1 MEAFQSERDS
11 EVSIIEEQRRIA
23 DETKDA
29 AHAAAI
35 QATIQANEA
44 KLREFQD
51 AADTAVRNVMDEIKM
66 MELKV
71 VEHKRENID
80 LRRSLDEAIHRLQTN
95 QEDVIDRSLMKNI
108 LLDWIER
115 SGKERMQVLEIM
127 ASVLKFSDEE
137 KSKVGVRAH
146 QHHHGPGA
154 LHAVVDAV
162 AAPLP
167 HSVNVEELDGENVR
181 EKWVAFL
188 LAETGGLDSPSNDG
202 GASAGGGD
210 ATRPDTKNNGS
221 SSSAVTNATEDNGAE
236 AT

>member
-1 MEAFQSERDS
+1 
-11 EVSIIEEQRRIA
+11 
-23 DETKDA
+23 
-29 AHAAAI
+29 
-35 QATIQANEA
+35 
-44 KLREFQD
+44 
-51 AADTAVRNVMDEIKM
+51 
-66 MELKV
+66 
-71 VEHKRENID
+71 
-80 LRRSLDEAIHRLQTN
+80 
-95 QEDVIDRSLMKNI
+95 MKNI

-146 QHHHGPGA
+146 QHQHGPGA

-188 LAETGGLDSPSNDG
+188 LAETGGLDSSSNDG
-202 GASAGGGD
+202 GASAGGNGSKSCDGDGGGDD